1 MTGYELSTSMS
12 TDYFDEAA
20 AAWDDEPRRVAL
32 ARAIGETI
40 VREVKPNRSM
50 DILDYGCGTGLVS
63 LFLLS
68 HVRSVTGADSS
79 PGMLDVL
86 RSKIAQATVAG
97 MRAILLDLERDPVPA
112 ERFHMIAVSMAM
124 HHVAQIEQILRTF
137 WQLLL
142 PGGTLCIADLDP
154 ESGSFHAPQ
163 VAGRVHHHG
172 FDREVLKHQ
181 LSAAGFTQT
190 HDTTAITFT
199 KPVADGREEEFSVFL
214 IWAKRNAS
222 TGTTPPTG

>member
-1 MTGYELSTSMS
+1 MSARELSKNMVAN
-12 TDYFDEAA
+12 YFDKAA
-20 AAWDDEPRRVAL
+20 GNWDSEPRRVAL

-40 VREVKPNRSM
+40 VREAKPNDLM
-50 DILDYGCGTGLVS
+50 DVLDYGCGTGLLS
-63 LFLLS
+63 LFLLP
-68 HVRSVTGADSS
+68 HVRSVTGADNS

-86 RSKIAQATVAG
+86 RGKIAEAAVAG
-97 MRAILLDLERDPVPA
+97 MRAIPLDLERDPVPA
-112 ERFHMIAVSMAM
+112 ERFHMIVVSMAM
-124 HHVAQIEQILRTF
+124 HHVTQIERILRTF

-142 PGGTLCIADLDP
+142 PGGTLCIADLDTEP
-154 ESGSFHAPQ
+154 GSFHAPQ

-190 HDTTAITFT
+190 HDTTAIIFT

-222 TGTTPPTG
+222 TDTTPPIG

>member
-1 MTGYELSTSMS
+1 MS
-12 TDYFDEAA
+12 TNYFNEAA
-20 AAWDDEPRRVAL
+20 AAWDNEPRRVAL

-40 VREVKPNRSM
+40 VREAKPNHLM
-50 DILDYGCGTGLVS
+50 DVLDYGCGTGLLS
-63 LFLLS
+63 LFLLP

-79 PGMLDVL
+79 SGMLDVL
-86 RSKIAQATVAG
+86 RGKIAEAAIAG
-97 MRAILLDLERDPVPA
+97 MRAIRLDLERDPVPA
-112 ERFHMIAVSMAM
+112 ERFHMIVVSMAM
-124 HHVAQIEQILRTF
+124 HHVAQIDRVLRAL
-137 WQLLL
+137 WQLLV
-142 PGGTLCIADLDP
+142 PGGTLCIADLDTEP
-154 ESGSFHAPQ
+154 GSFHGPEK
-163 VAGRVHHHG
+163 AGRVHHRG

-222 TGTTPPTG
+222 TDTTSLTG